1 MWSDMIY
8 FPKEK
13 QQKKKKTHKIKGKR
27 KSFLKNIMESM
38 GILILDASIMRYV
51 LMKLLLSN

>member
-13 QQKKKKTHKIKGKR
+13 QQKEKKPHKIKGKR
-27 KSFLKNIMESM
+27 KSFLKNNMESM
-38 GILILDASIMRYV
+38 DILILDASIIRYV